1 MATLRIGPSTRLRV
15 VDAIVSGV
23 HEPET
28 SHYQLLRAF
37 ASDDVLRS
45 ADELMERHGYKT
57 HEFGDSVLI
66 ELTAHEP
73 EIFEADLLR

>member
-1 MATLRIGPSTRLRV
+1 
-15 VDAIVSGV
+15 
-23 HEPET
+23 
-28 SHYQLLRAF
+28 
-37 ASDDVLRS
+37 
-45 ADELMERHGYKT
+45 MERHGYKT